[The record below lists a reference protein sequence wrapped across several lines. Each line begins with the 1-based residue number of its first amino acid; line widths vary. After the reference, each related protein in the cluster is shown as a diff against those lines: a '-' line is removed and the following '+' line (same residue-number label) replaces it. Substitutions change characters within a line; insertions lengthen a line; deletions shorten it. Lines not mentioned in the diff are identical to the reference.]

1 MAKPTQVRLLDS
13 GTLVID
19 QSHITWNIGCGTPV
33 RFPVY
38 SVLIEHPDGLIMFDS
53 GYDLDLVN
61 AMLPFELP
69 EQTPEQT
76 IPQQLAKCGFKP
88 EDVDALINSHL
99 HFDHCGGNKHLTSAV
114 TYLHVDE
121 LREARTPEPFERL
134 GYADRGYDH
143 PEAKFE
149 LLEGDLEF
157 ADGIHL
163 FHTPGHTVGHYSM
176 LVELEGGRPLL
187 FMADVSYTRAA
198 FAADQ
203 QAGFHVDPVAG
214 VRSIRRCKRLAKEWD
229 AEVVFTHDME
239 AFKGYP
245 LAPEPFTGSRALS
258 VAGGAA

>member
-1 MAKPTQVRLLDS
+1 MAKATRVRLLDS

-19 QSHITWNIGCGTPV
+19 QSHITWNVGSGTPV

-38 SVLIEHPDGLIMFDS
+38 SVLIEHPDGLFLFDT

-76 IPQQLAKCGFKP
+76 LTSQLELCGFKA
-88 EDVDALINSHL
+88 EDVDAVINSHL
-99 HFDHCGGNKHLTSAV
+99 HFDHCGGNKHLTNAT
-114 TYLHVDE
+114 TYLHHDE

-134 GYADRGYDH
+134 GYADKSFDH
-143 PEAKFE
+143 AHAKFE
-149 LLEGDLEF
+149 LLEGDVRF

-176 LVELEGGRPLL
+176 LVELEGSHPLM
-187 FMADVSYTRAA
+187 FMADVSYTAA
-198 FAADQ
+198 AYANDQ
-203 QAGFHVDPVAG
+203 QAGFHHDPVAG
-214 VRSIRRCKRLAKEWD
+214 VRSIRRIKRLVREWG

-239 AFKGYP
+239 AFRNYP
-245 LAPEPFTGSRALS
+245 LAPEPFTGSRETSA
-258 VAGGAA
+258 AGGAA